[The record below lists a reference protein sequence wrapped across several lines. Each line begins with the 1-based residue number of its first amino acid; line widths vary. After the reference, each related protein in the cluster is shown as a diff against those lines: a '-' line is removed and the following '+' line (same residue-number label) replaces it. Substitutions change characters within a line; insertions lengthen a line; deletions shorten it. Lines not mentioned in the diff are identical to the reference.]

1 MLLLCATAAQAWPS
15 PDAIDVS
22 APLDRIN
29 LAPHVSYFC
38 DPDTSLTV
46 DQVRDRDFA
55 PVEQD
60 HIGFG
65 YRLDACW
72 FHFSA
77 INQDADD
84 LRAFV
89 LVDYGLLDEVDFYTF
104 AGDQAVSWEL
114 GESRPFAA
122 RPVHI
127 RSFAI
132 PVTLE
137 PGVSTDF
144 FLRVRTD
151 SSMTVPLTL
160 SGNNAFIE
168 HHVNNDWLLGL
179 FYGIS
184 IGLLCYHLVL
194 WVRAR
199 ERIYRFYVLHIA
211 GAVGYLACLQ
221 GITLRLW
228 PVSLPFPD
236 DLPYLLGYMS
246 MFAATEFAR
255 DFLGTRSARV
265 LDIILRLGG
274 LLLIAGAAAQV
285 ILPAGIGVRA
295 MGAVAAFNIVA
306 LVLVGVVCWMRGLA
320 QARIF
325 VFAWGVFL
333 GMVGVLVL
341 NTYGLIGRVPIIL
354 TLHGMHIGMV
364 MQQVLLSFGLAVRL
378 NDLKQAAL
386 QKEQEI
392 IRAQGESAAK
402 SEFLATMSHEIRTP
416 MNAVL
421 GLTELMKDT
430 DLDNTQ
436 RRYMD
441 TIAGAGTSLLDIIN
455 DILDYSKISAGKV
468 ELQARTFD
476 LLRLLEETRDIFTA
490 NARRKGIHLFSE
502 LSDDLPRWVSGDP
515 QRLKQVLIN
524 LIGNAVKFTDEGSV
538 FLRASVMTRGAG
550 VVRVAFEVEDTG
562 MGISHADQAS
572 LFESFKQGDG
582 SMSRRHGGTGL
593 GLAISR
599 RLVELMQGDIT
610 VDSEE
615 GRGSTFAFFVRLEE
629 ADAPEDE
636 HDGMEL
642 HDWSDRCV
650 LVVEDNP
657 VNQMVIRALLTKL
670 GLKVEIAGSGGEAL
684 ERLEKGD
691 IRPDLIFMDCEMPGM
706 DGYEA
711 TRRIRLLEK
720 RQRLA
725 HTPIVALTAHVLEE
739 HRRRSL
745 EAGMDGHLSK
755 PLTLSQIEETL
766 QTWLARVA
774 Q

>member
-1 MLLLCATAAQAWPS
+1 
-15 PDAIDVS
+15 
-22 APLDRIN
+22 
-29 LAPHVSYFC
+29 
-38 DPDTSLTV
+38 
-46 DQVRDRDFA
+46 
-55 PVEQD
+55 
-60 HIGFG
+60 
-65 YRLDACW
+65 
-72 FHFSA
+72 
-77 INQDADD
+77 
-84 LRAFV
+84 
-89 LVDYGLLDEVDFYTF
+89 
-104 AGDQAVSWEL
+104 
-114 GESRPFAA
+114 
-122 RPVHI
+122 
-127 RSFAI
+127 
-132 PVTLE
+132 
-137 PGVSTDF
+137 
-144 FLRVRTD
+144 
-151 SSMTVPLTL
+151 
-160 SGNNAFIE
+160 
-168 HHVNNDWLLGL
+168 
-179 FYGIS
+179 
-184 IGLLCYHLVL
+184 
-194 WVRAR
+194 
-199 ERIYRFYVLHIA
+199 
-211 GAVGYLACLQ
+211 
-221 GITLRLW
+221 
-228 PVSLPFPD
+228 
-236 DLPYLLGYMS
+236 
-246 MFAATEFAR
+246 
-255 DFLGTRSARV
+255 
-265 LDIILRLGG
+265 
-274 LLLIAGAAAQV
+274 
-285 ILPAGIGVRA
+285 
-295 MGAVAAFNIVA
+295 
-306 LVLVGVVCWMRGLA
+306 
-320 QARIF
+320 
-325 VFAWGVFL
+325 
-333 GMVGVLVL
+333 MVGVLVL